1 MKIVFFGSPNLAVE
15 SLKKILEAGYEVVA
29 VVTAPDKPAGR
40 GMKLKPTAVK
50 EFAQDKGIPVLQPH
64 NLKDEEFLEK
74 LRAAGADVFVVVA
87 FRYLPKQV
95 WSIPPLGTINLHTS
109 YLPDYR
115 GAAPINWAVV
125 NGETQTGVT
134 TFYIN
139 DNLDTGNIILRKRV
153 PIYPEDTAGDLHDRL
168 MTQGADLLV
177 ETLRLIESGKAT
189 PIPQADL
196 EKEFNQ
202 LKTAPKLTQE
212 NTRIDWNNSAQA
224 VYNFIRGMSPYPGAW
239 TTLVDDEKGKKT
251 PNVKIFRATAIEDNH
266 NLPSGTIVTDKKTFF
281 KVAVPDGFVEIK
293 EIQLPGKKRLPI
305 EEFLKGFK
313 AGKAHFE

>member
-139 DNLDTGNIILRKRV
+139 DKLDTGNIILRKRV

>member
-139 DNLDTGNIILRKRV
+139 DKLDTGNIILRKRV

-305 EEFLKGFK
+305 KEFLKGFK

>member
-15 SLKKILEAGYEVVA
+15 SLEKIMEAGYKVVA

-74 LRAAGADVFVVVA
+74 LRAAGAELFVVVA

-139 DNLDTGNIILRKRV
+139 DKLDTGNIILRKRV
-153 PIYPEDTAGDLHDRL
+153 PIYPDDTAGDLHDRL

-196 EKEFNQ
+196 EKEFKE

-266 NLPSGTIVTDKKTFF
+266 NLPAGTIVTDRKSFL

-313 AGKAHFE
+313 ADKAHFE